1 MSHPS
6 LHQLEEHAKFM
17 RVALRQARLAEK
29 NDEVPVGAV
38 VVHDGSIISMA
49 HNRSIGLNDPTAH
62 AEILALRRAGKK
74 LGNYR
79 LTACS
84 LYVTIEPCAM
94 CAGALVQARISQLVF
109 GARDMKAG
117 ACGSALRV
125 VNHPKLNHR
134 VKVLRGV
141 LAADSALL
149 LREFFRRRR

>member
-1 MSHPS
+1 
-6 LHQLEEHAKFM
+6 M